1 MTAPFD
7 GDRTNKPGP
16 ARVQDSPPESAT
28 PPAAEDL
35 PAVERD
41 RFKQHIAISLALL
54 VVVGAGIAI
63 LQVQASNK
71 ESNTARQTTRTAVEA
86 MRANVVADTVAG
98 LTPEL
103 EAERDFLAFRRPL
116 TPGAPSL
123 AAAAGIDASQEQTTG
138 SLLVAQHSVPDLGAD
153 KLLPRLQTEAQR
165 LTLSQRALA
174 TTRITWN
181 DRSTQYTTVIA
192 VLAVAIFL
200 VGFGLVVGGPIRGS
214 AYTLGLGVGLF
225 AAAWAGWIYFLPI
238 PSTPGTAIEAAARG
252 AVQTQDGHYRAAVTQ
267 YEAAVAAKR
276 DYATAYAG
284 LSRARLL
291 AANPDYQ
298 VTGAVTDLSS
308 RSITDAVLDARKAHA
323 LDSRDILSAS
333 LLGLTSFFQ
342 GDYDQALDATDAA
355 IGINS
360 NVPDLWLLASAIRA
374 ARGDQSAANA
384 ALSRGVRILH
394 GAEATQRTR
403 LLASTYLSYLA
414 WLERYDPSQAAG
426 ARKLTN
432 RVVAVETAFTLNRPL
447 PKHAPAQGSVSVT
460 GLRYARG
467 KLTMTLR
474 WVGLPPGTA
483 LSGLA
488 YERPLPHGAW
498 TQPAALALFATVAG
512 AGRRDISVP
521 LKRACKPTRVR
532 VDLYLDGQPTLTRTG
547 PGAARATC

>member
-1 MTAPFD
+1 M
-7 GDRTNKPGP
+7 
-16 ARVQDSPPESAT
+16 
-28 PPAAEDL
+28 
-35 PAVERD
+35 ERD

-54 VVVGAGIAI
+54 VVVGAGTAI

-71 ESNTARQTTRTAVEA
+71 ESNSARQTTRIAVQA

-98 LTPEL
+98 VTPEL
-103 EAERDFLAFRRPL
+103 EADRDFLAFRRPL
-116 TPGAPSL
+116 TPDAPSL
-123 AAAAGIDASQEQTTG
+123 AAAAGVNASQGQTTG
-138 SLLVAQHSVPDLGAD
+138 SLLIARHAVPDLGAD
-153 KLLPRLQTEAQR
+153 KLLPSLETGAQR

-214 AYTLGLGVGLF
+214 AYTLGLCVGLF

-238 PSTPGTAIEAAARG
+238 PSTPATAIEAAARG
-252 AVQTQDGHYRAAVTQ
+252 AVLTQNGHYRAAVAR
-267 YEAAVAAKR
+267 YEAAVAAKG

-308 RSITDAVLDARKAHA
+308 RSISDAVLDARKAHV

-342 GDYDQALDATDAA
+342 GDYEQALEATDAA
-355 IGINS
+355 IGTNS
-360 NVPDLWLLASAIRA
+360 SVPDLWLLASAIQA
-374 ARGDQSAANA
+374 ARGDQRAANA
-384 ALSRGVRILH
+384 ALSRAVRILR
-394 GAEATQRTR
+394 GTEATQRTR
-403 LLASTYLSYLA
+403 LLASTYLNYLA
-414 WLERYDPSQAAG
+414 WLERYDPAQAAA

-432 RVVAVETAFTLNRPL
+432 RVVAVETAFTLNHTL
-447 PKHAPAQGSVSVT
+447 PKHVPTEGSVSVT
-460 GLRYARG
+460 GLRYAGG

-474 WVGLPPGTA
+474 WAGLPPGTA

-498 TQPAALALFATVAG
+498 TQPPPLALFATVSG
-512 AGRRDISVP
+512 AGQRDISVP
-521 LKRACKPTRVR
+521 LKQACRPTSVR
-532 VDLYLDGQPTLTRTG
+532 VNVYLNGRPTLTRTG
-547 PGAARATC
+547 PGARATC